1 MRARQSSDTD
11 AVTKIS
17 KRLPFRVLLFFLLLL
32 IILKLLPPLFHISF
46 SVTRPLSQNHQT
58 H

>member
-17 KRLPFRVLLFFLLLL
+17 KRLPFRVLIFFFLL